1 MKSAIKTAVK
11 LACLFGALSAHAG
24 TERGGRLNL
33 PPLAYEHCEALAKA
47 VFLRA
52 EGNWADGT
60 YISATDNPRTL
71 VYNTIT
77 KELVAKRYLM
87 TDEWG
92 MLLNNKK
99 LLAAVKLAAPDEET
113 HKGLA
118 VDIGPD
124 AKIDPQFKDV
134 REYLVSVQL
143 HNHLAQ
149 IDFGC
154 DLAGVNKAL
163 IDSRSEVLKL
173 KSCTV
178 KNIDDIPW
186 DVYPIQFECDGKKFA
201 FDATVL
207 DDKGEPMRK

>member
-113 HKGLA
+113 HKG
-118 VDIGPD
+118 
-124 AKIDPQFKDV
+124 
-134 REYLVSVQL
+134 
-143 HNHLAQ
+143 
-149 IDFGC
+149 C